1 MPACCLLPVA
11 PSGIRSW
18 ISSSCPR
25 SGLDAERMTR
35 GGSLRHWALP
45 NVMQGT
51 AVGAP
56 RQTPQFHLFSSISVL
71 SSTHGWGG
79 TTVLYRSSM
88 GPRAESP
95 CTMRLRLIVRDSLAA
110 RGNANCSPPTNIQ
123 PDEQPQATRRAGATT
138 TSDHGFRY
146 HTTHAPQ
153 ADANLIRI
161 QPRRQCRPLICPAC
175 WGYVVCV
182 STHCQHDRMMGDP
195 QYMIISRRMHNILKS
210 QVGSVP
216 LGCSTKAC
224 ALSAILYIPT

>member
-11 PSGIRSW
+11 PSGIRSS

-56 RQTPQFHLFSSISVL
+56 RQTPQFHLFSSISVPQAL
-71 SSTHGWGG
+71 VDG
-79 TTVLYRSSM
+79 VVLRYLYRLN
-88 GPRAESP
+88 P
-95 CTMRLRLIVRDSLAA
+95 LAA

-123 PDEQPQATRRAGATT
+123 PDEQPQATRREPPPHQIMAFVIIQHMHHKQT
-138 TSDHGFRY
+138 
-146 HTTHAPQ
+146 Q
-153 ADANLIRI
+153 ILIRI

-175 WGYVVCV
+175 RGYVVCV

-195 QYMIISRRMHNILKS
+195 HYIWSSHA
-210 QVGSVP
+210 
-216 LGCSTKAC
+216 AC
-224 ALSAILYIPT
+224 TIY